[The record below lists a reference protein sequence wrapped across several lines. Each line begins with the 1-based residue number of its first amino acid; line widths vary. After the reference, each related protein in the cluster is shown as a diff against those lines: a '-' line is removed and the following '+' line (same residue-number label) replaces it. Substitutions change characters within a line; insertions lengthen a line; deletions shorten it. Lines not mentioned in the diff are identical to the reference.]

1 MEDPGQRYLPQAYI
15 RDHLDERL
23 ETMSH
28 EELAGLLAGA
38 NPDALIQR
46 GEALGTVAERVA
58 DVGQQIWRAAGEL
71 EWQGQAADA
80 FREWISRFYLESDLL
95 GSYASVV
102 GMQITNAGVA
112 LRQAQSEMPE
122 PERFRATDT
131 AADPGFQTVLPGVA
145 DGTQEARRQEAIAV
159 ITRLGS
165 AYKTSAAI
173 IGSHREPQFQPM
185 PLEDMGEEAGSVGRG
200 SGNPPASYGGVPAPS
215 QVPPHTS
222 EARDVASFP
231 NGSQPGSPRNSS
243 VISIPGPGADSNGVG
258 TSLDS
263 VGVRPNGAAPPVPSV
278 SPPPV
283 VERPVTGG
291 GPGGQA
297 PVVGPLP
304 GWPQQPGPGR
314 AGEGQVPP
322 IRGPVVRPGEVRAP
336 SGPPAGPGSQPP
348 AASRPGG
355 PGVPGGQQPPVGRP
369 PGASPGQGGGRSSVP
384 GAGNPWGRANNYG
397 LLGGRPTPNAKPTV
411 VSRIPAG
418 GVIQP
423 GMNASNSRL
432 VPSRKDS
439 PAEPR
444 GTYGKAIV
452 DGRGGERGERKRVLP
467 EPTGV
472 IGLPGQGRKRDS
484 KKKRKRNE
492 SKDDRQQP

>member
-145 DGTQEARRQEAIAV
+145 DGTQEARRQEAIAA

-173 IGSHREPQFQPM
+173 IGSHREPQFQNLPVQTSGVD
-185 PLEDMGEEAGSVGRG
+185 PGSDGTGSV
-200 SGNPPASYGGVPAPS
+200 NPPTTYGGVPAPS
-215 QVPPHTS
+215 QAAPVQNIA
-222 EARDVASFP
+222 ARDVALSS
-231 NGSQPGSPRNSS
+231 NVTQPGSSQHS
-243 VISIPGPGADSNGVG
+243 GVISGPVLGVGDGGGG

-263 VGVRPNGAAPPVPSV
+263 VGVKPNGAAPPIPSV
-278 SPPPV
+278 SLPPV
-283 VERPVTGG
+283 VERPVVVG
-291 GPGGQA
+291 GPGGQP
-297 PVVGPLP
+297 PVTGPLP
-304 GWPQQPGPGR
+304 GWPLQAGPGPGR
-314 AGEGQVPP
+314 ADGGQMPP
-322 IRGPVVRPGEVRAP
+322 PRSPLVKPSEVRPP
-336 SGPPAGPGSQPP
+336 SGSPAGP
-348 AASRPGG
+348 
-355 PGVPGGQQPPVGRP
+355 VGQQPPVGRP
-369 PGASPGQGGGRSSVP
+369 SVTGPGQGGGRGSGP
-384 GAGNPWGRANNYG
+384 GTGNPWGRANNYG
-397 LLGGRPTPNAKPTV
+397 LLGGRPVPNAKPTAA
-411 VSRIPAG
+411 SRIPPG

-423 GMNASNSRL
+423 GMSASNSRL
-432 VPSRKDS
+432 VPTKKED
-439 PAEPR
+439 PTVPR
-444 GTYGKAIV
+444 GTYGKAVV
-452 DGRGGERGERKRVLP
+452 DGHSGKRGERKRALP
-467 EPTGV
+467 KPTGV
-472 IGLPGQGRKRDS
+472 IGLSGQNR
-484 KKKRKRNE
+484 KKKRKKNE
-492 SKDDRQQP
+492 SKDDKQQP

>member
-173 IGSHREPQFQPM
+173 IGSHREPQSSRCPWRIWARKPVRLGAVLGTRPRPM
-185 PLEDMGEEAGSVGRG
+185 VGFLLHHKCLRIRAR
-200 SGNPPASYGGVPAPS
+200 PAMS
-215 QVPPHTS
+215 H
-222 EARDVASFP
+222 
-231 NGSQPGSPRNSS
+231 
-243 VISIPGPGADSNGVG
+243 
-258 TSLDS
+258 
-263 VGVRPNGAAPPVPSV
+263 
-278 SPPPV
+278 
-283 VERPVTGG
+283 
-291 GPGGQA
+291 
-297 PVVGPLP
+297 
-304 GWPQQPGPGR
+304 
-314 AGEGQVPP
+314 
-322 IRGPVVRPGEVRAP
+322 
-336 SGPPAGPGSQPP
+336 
-348 AASRPGG
+348 
-355 PGVPGGQQPPVGRP
+355 
-369 PGASPGQGGGRSSVP
+369 RS
-384 GAGNPWGRANNYG
+384 
-397 LLGGRPTPNAKPTV
+397 
-411 VSRIPAG
+411 
-418 GVIQP
+418 
-423 GMNASNSRL
+423 
-432 VPSRKDS
+432 
-439 PAEPR
+439 
-444 GTYGKAIV
+444 
-452 DGRGGERGERKRVLP
+452 
-467 EPTGV
+467 PTGPNQV
-472 IGLPGQGRKRDS
+472 RRETQA
-484 KKKRKRNE
+484 
-492 SKDDRQQP
+492 